1 MPTLVSDT
9 VPDAA
14 EIVIVGAGLAGCE
27 LAVELERR
35 GVRGVA
41 LLEAGPADELV
52 HTNLVHDPEEALR
65 RWLEPQSDR
74 YFRQP
79 WTSRFPPHYTGSS
92 GIRQRLGG
100 RSLYWYGV
108 ALPIERWAL
117 REPWWP
123 EPVVAELTRAWR
135 GGPSL
140 YERVAAKL
148 TAWASPAKGIVDAP
162 TDVEIA
168 GHRLRVAPRAIRPV
182 AESSERWYAYSPLDH
197 WRDPKSGRTLRAP
210 EGVSIHAGLEVV
222 ALRVD
227 GGRVR
232 GVAARPAG
240 TTDTTTIDADRV
252 VLAGGTLSST
262 RLAIQALC
270 DAKAVPEPKLSG
282 LCDHMVQGVFL
293 RLAEPAASRLL
304 ARVAPGTYYAPC
316 PDVRRSNLFLDVQP
330 LRGGAVLVDLQLTGE
345 QLPSP
350 ESWVECDARA
360 PRPWPMTVHS
370 RPLESDREVLR
381 MQREILPAALAELL
395 AMADHPCPR
404 LEFDSFDDPRHTNGI
419 VLTERVGTMTGAA
432 VTWSGFLG
440 TEDHEGGTLP
450 LGGVLDLDQQF
461 RAVSGLYATGPPT
474 FPRFGAAN
482 VGLTGLA
489 LSHRLA
495 ATLGAD
501 GAVARE
507 PEIEDAWASR

>member
-1 MPTLVSDT
+1 MPALVSDT
-9 VPDAA
+9 VPDEA

-27 LAVELERR
+27 LAVELERW

-41 LLEAGPADELV
+41 LLEAGPAEELV

-65 RWLEPQSDR
+65 RWLEPETDP

-117 REPWWP
+117 CEPWWP
-123 EPVVAELTRAWR
+123 ERVVAELTRAWR
-135 GGPSL
+135 EGPSL
-140 YERVAAKL
+140 YERVTAKL
-148 TAWASPAKGIVDAP
+148 AAWTSPADGIVDTA
-162 TDVEIA
+162 TGVVIA
-168 GHRLRVAPRAIRPV
+168 GHRLRVAPRATREVPPG
-182 AESSERWYAYSPLDH
+182 RWYAYSPLDH
-197 WRDPKSGRTLRAP
+197 WRDPESGRTLRAP
-210 EGVSIHAGLEVV
+210 SGVSIHAGLEVV
-222 ALRVD
+222 ALRIA

-232 GVAARPAG
+232 GVVARRAG
-240 TTDTTTIDADRV
+240 TAETVTIEADRV

-270 DAKAVPEPKLSG
+270 DAEALPEPKLGG

-304 ARVAPGTYYAPC
+304 AAVEAGTYYAPC
-316 PDVRRSNLFLDVQP
+316 PDAQRSNLFLDVQP
-330 LRGGAVLVDLQLTGE
+330 LRGGAVLIDLQLTGE

-350 ESWVECDARA
+350 ESWVECDSRA
-360 PRPWPMTVHS
+360 SRPWPMTVHS

-381 MQREILPAALAELL
+381 AQREILPATLAELL

-404 LEFDSFDDPRHTNGI
+404 LEFDGFDDPRHTNGI
-419 VLTERVGTMTGAA
+419 VLSERVGMMTGAA

-495 ATLGAD
+495 ATLGA
-501 GAVARE
+501 GEAKRRSSSAAATR
-507 PEIEDAWASR
+507 SL